1 MRGRGWPRKR
11 QTWKAYASFFKLQE
25 LYCVSFI
32 LFQHAFL
39 RTPSSVLSFRGNL
52 KTTPIRL
59 RKPNDRMVALV
70 YGKDPEFWRVSIAD
84 ILIDN

>member
-1 MRGRGWPRKR
+1 MAKEKTNLESLCIIFQVAG
-11 QTWKAYASFFKLQE
+11 TVLC
-25 LYCVSFI
+25 LFI
-32 LFQHAFL
+32 LFQHTVL
-39 RTPSSVLSFRGNL
+39 TTPSSVLSFRGNL

>member
-1 MRGRGWPRKR
+1 MAKEKTNLESLCIIFQVAG
-11 QTWKAYASFFKLQE
+11 TVLCLFYSF
-25 LYCVSFI
+25 
-32 LFQHAFL
+32 
-39 RTPSSVLSFRGNL
+39 SVLSFRGNL